1 MSKEKLTNPVNS
13 SVEKALEPQ
22 RKNKLYTVNGTT
34 AKKEDIAAI
43 VKGGCDNLFRALNR
57 PKASRDNLNQI
68 KERTAEYY
76 MSCMESGR
84 IPTMEGLAV
93 ALGIGR
99 ATLYKWIN
107 ETEYPAITEFLTI
120 VRDSFAGISA
130 EAAMGNKINPVTWI
144 FYSKNM
150 YGYVDKT
157 ELTVAPANP
166 LGDTKDPAEIQA
178 RLMEGIAEED

>member
-43 VKGGCDNLFRALNR
+43 VKGGCDNLFKALSR
-57 PKASRDNLNQI
+57 PKASRDNLDQI

-99 ATLYKWIN
+99 KTLYEWISQP
-107 ETEYPAITEFLTI
+107 TYPNVVEFLTI

-178 RLMEGIAEED
+178 RLMEGIAEEE